1 MTYAFA
7 RETYDQVI
15 DEIKPLLVEHWRE
28 LALYQEDIPL
38 DPDYEIYRAMDHKGA
53 LAIYTIR
60 YGAERRLVGYAI
72 YFLRN
77 HHHYR
82 GAKWATSD
90 IVLVAQSHR
99 NLGAGNGLF
108 DYVEQDLRNQNV
120 NVIHTMTK
128 LEHPELAFLLESR
141 GHQKVEVNYSKR
153 L

>member
-1 MTYAFA
+1 MTYVFA

-28 LALYQEDIPL
+28 LALYQEDVPL
-38 DPDYEIYRAMDHKGA
+38 DPDYEIYRAMDAAGA

-60 YGAERRLVGYAI
+60 HGAERRLVGYAI

-82 GAKWATSD
+82 SAKWATSD
-90 IVLVAQSHR
+90 IVLVSRDHR
-99 NLGAGNGLF
+99 NLGAGNGLY
-108 DYVEQDLRNQNV
+108 DYVEADLHGLGADV
-120 NVIHTMTK
+120 MHTMTK
-128 LEHPELAFLLESR
+128 VEHPELAFLLESR